1 MSIFNLLGYKIIETK
16 EDDNDINISLE
27 PLNYQTNCKYCKSS
41 NIRKKGSKKQFYFDI
56 PIRNK
61 RVRLII
67 KVQKYFCEDCKRTFQ
82 NNLPQI
88 SDTRNMTIRLLE
100 HIQKQSLTKPF
111 THLANEIGMS
121 EGNIRKIFKSYTD
134 TLKAKYIFH

>member
-1 MSIFNLLGYKIIETK
+1 MPILNLSDYKILETN
-16 EDDNDINISLE
+16 EDDNDILISLE
-27 PLNYQTNCKYCKSS
+27 PLHIQVNCKYCNSL

-61 RVRLII
+61 RTGLTI
-67 KVQKYFCEDCKRTFQ
+67 KVQKYFCEDCKKTFQ

-88 SDTRNMTIRLLE
+88 SDTQNMTTRLLE
-100 HIQKQSLTKPF
+100 HIQKQSLIKPF

-121 EGNIRKIFKSYTD
+121 EGNIRKIFKS
-134 TLKAKYIFH
+134 